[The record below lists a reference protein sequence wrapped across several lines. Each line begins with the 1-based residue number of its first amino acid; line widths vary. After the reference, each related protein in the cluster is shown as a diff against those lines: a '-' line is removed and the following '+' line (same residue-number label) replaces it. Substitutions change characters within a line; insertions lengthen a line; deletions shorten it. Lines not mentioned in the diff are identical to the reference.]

1 MVKKL
6 YDTLHLIWKTYH
18 FSAKSRR
25 ELNRLGTELGANIR
39 VASSVK
45 GTRWVPHVQRA
56 LEVFLTGIP
65 KDRDLSRDAG
75 QFAATFFHVEN
86 LGETS
91 KNADIK
97 GRAKKVNTY
106 YCHLFNLSSC
116 NCRYSHTQ
124 IHCLVSFDTYCQ
136 TLHFSFTC
144 VAACEDHEEI
154 RFCRFL
160 PLHC

>member
-1 MVKKL
+1 MLKTQKEVPVVEKL
-6 YDTLHLIWKTYH
+6 YDSLHLVWKTYH

-75 QFAATFFHVEN
+75 QFAATFSTWKILARHQKT
-86 LGETS
+86 LTS
-91 KNADIK
+91 RA
-97 GRAKKVNTY
+97 GRK
-106 YCHLFNLSSC
+106 
-116 NCRYSHTQ
+116 R
-124 IHCLVSFDTYCQ
+124 
-136 TLHFSFTC
+136 
-144 VAACEDHEEI
+144 
-154 RFCRFL
+154 
-160 PLHC
+160 